1 MKEGGQN
8 IAGERA
14 WALTVHLGA
23 VVLCIKIF
31 FIFFSDPAIRRR
43 ALAFHYIARGLGNDI
58 AIKLTRPTTHNL
70 GQNDPA
76 GNTDA
81 RTGKLCMRV
90 IVPRRC

>member
-23 VVLCIKIF
+23 VVLSTKI
-31 FIFFSDPAIRRR
+31 FIFFSDPVIRRS
-43 ALAFHYIARGLGNDI
+43 ALAFHYIARSLSNDV
-58 AIKLTRPTTHNL
+58 AIKLTRPTTHDL

-90 IVPRRC
+90 IVP

>member
-1 MKEGGQN
+1 MKEGSHN

-14 WALTVHLGA
+14 WALTVHFGT

-31 FIFFSDPAIRRR
+31 FVLFSDPASRRSV
-43 ALAFHYIARGLGNDI
+43 LAFRHIARSLGNDV

-81 RTGKLCMRV
+81 CTGKLRMRV
-90 IVPRRC
+90 IVP